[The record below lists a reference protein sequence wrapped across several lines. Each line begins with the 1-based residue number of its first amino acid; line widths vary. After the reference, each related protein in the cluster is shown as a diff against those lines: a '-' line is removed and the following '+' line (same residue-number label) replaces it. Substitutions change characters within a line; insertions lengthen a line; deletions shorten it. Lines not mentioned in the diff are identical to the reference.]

1 MVSGKTSPFGEGTGR
16 PSERKLRNL
25 RNRFRGKRKL
35 TGYWLYCGGSQ
46 FKICVEVHKDEEL
59 MTPEENTTIHNVY
72 VPQRHDCD
80 VFRVAF
86 I

>member
-16 PSERKLRNL
+16 PSEEKPRNL

-35 TGYWLYCGGSQ
+35 TGYWLYCGGSP
-46 FKICVEVHKDEEL
+46 FKICVEGHKDEEL
-59 MTPEENTTIHNVY
+59 MTHEINITIHNVC
-72 VPQRHDCD
+72 VPQLHDCD